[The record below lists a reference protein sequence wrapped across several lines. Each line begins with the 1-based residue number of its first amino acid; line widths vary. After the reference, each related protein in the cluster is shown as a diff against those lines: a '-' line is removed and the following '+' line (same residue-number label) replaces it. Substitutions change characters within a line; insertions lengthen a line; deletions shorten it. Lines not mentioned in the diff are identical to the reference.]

1 MNLFC
6 LSVKISDFYFSIF
19 YYGNCSKMILS
30 SQKADNEGFCKPR
43 NRFFLNILLV
53 AADSAVPC
61 ELTPQEKM
69 H

>member
-1 MNLFC
+1 
-6 LSVKISDFYFSIF
+6 
-19 YYGNCSKMILS
+19 MILS